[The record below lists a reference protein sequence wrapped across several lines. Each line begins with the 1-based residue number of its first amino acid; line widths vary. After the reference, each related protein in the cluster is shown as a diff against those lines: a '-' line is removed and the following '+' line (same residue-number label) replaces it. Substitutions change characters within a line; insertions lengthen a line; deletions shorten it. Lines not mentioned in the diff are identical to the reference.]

1 MLAIQDFFFFRN
13 IDQPVLTVLKMT
25 ILILTYTYI
34 QCEVVDGLLKRA
46 VTFVS
51 IQPLTCLSR

>member
-1 MLAIQDFFFFRN
+1 
-13 IDQPVLTVLKMT
+13 MT

-34 QCEVVDGLLKRA
+34 QGKAVDGLLKRA

-51 IQPLTCLSR
+51 IQPLTCVCLSR